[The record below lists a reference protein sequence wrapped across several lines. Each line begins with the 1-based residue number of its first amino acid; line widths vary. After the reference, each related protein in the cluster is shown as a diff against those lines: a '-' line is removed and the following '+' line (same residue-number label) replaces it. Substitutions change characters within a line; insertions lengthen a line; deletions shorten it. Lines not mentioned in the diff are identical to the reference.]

1 MNQGGDLALGNHRLC
16 QARFWFREGATFF
29 LFTSASG
36 NALAW
41 SSSQPWYLM
50 SVGFAAVVVVVIL
63 VFVFL
68 FKYYPGVN
76 RTTLLPYLG
85 QMNYYFCIQVN
96 NSGVH
101 STKKAF

>member
-1 MNQGGDLALGNHRLC
+1 
-16 QARFWFREGATFF
+16 
-29 LFTSASG
+29 
-36 NALAW
+36 
-41 SSSQPWYLM
+41 M
-50 SVGFAAVVVVVIL
+50 SVVFAVVVVVIL

-68 FKYYPGVN
+68 FKHYPGMN

>member
-1 MNQGGDLALGNHRLC
+1 
-16 QARFWFREGATFF
+16 
-29 LFTSASG
+29 
-36 NALAW
+36 
-41 SSSQPWYLM
+41 M
-50 SVGFAAVVVVVIL
+50 SVGFAAVVVVIL

-68 FKYYPGVN
+68 LKYYPGMN

-85 QMNYYFCIQVN
+85 QLNYYFYIQVN